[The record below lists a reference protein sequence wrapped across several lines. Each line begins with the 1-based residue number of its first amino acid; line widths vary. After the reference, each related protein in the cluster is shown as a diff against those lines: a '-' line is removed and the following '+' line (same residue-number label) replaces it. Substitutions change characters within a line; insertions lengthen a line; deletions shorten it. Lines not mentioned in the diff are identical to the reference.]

1 MRRGVLL
8 LATGVMV
15 GCWLLAPATPASSE
29 TALPASAVQR
39 TSTTLPVAT
48 TVTETTPTTTETV
61 ETVADTPSTAEA
73 PTTVAAA
80 SDAATRDDPAATRL
94 RRITYALVGLG
105 GLVLVL
111 NLVFWK
117 VTRPALL
124 LPTRDETTGKRSRRE
139 VPAAPELAGA
149 SGAALA
155 GAVPA
160 AVGGAPAKI
169 PASAFLATAPGAAAP
184 ALPLPL
190 AGQSAPTVGLAVPE
204 VPGAAEPAL
213 VAVPGEE
220 PPPQGDPAIDAP
232 APLADIPLGAPKP
245 LVGADSAWII
255 EPESGSG
262 LIPDTPTAVDFPDAG
277 PVTAVAEVSAE
288 PIEVSS
294 TEVRADHRDP
304 GPTAAAS
311 ATPSAGPAAAD
322 LRAAPEPSYPAATQ
336 ALISALSAIPDKEP
350 TIVRFD
356 DPPVERVARR
366 RPAPAE
372 PVEPVER
379 TGRAPTAAPKGAPG
393 FDRIA
398 KETTATHAAL
408 PERQV
413 DDMALMASAL
423 SSLPPRRPPEVE
435 DPGLPPVGEFYDQD
449 LDPGDPPGRD

>member
-1 MRRGVLL
+1 
-8 LATGVMV
+8 MV
-15 GCWLLAPATPASSE
+15 GCWLLAPASPASSE
-29 TALPASAVQR
+29 SASPAVAVQR

-48 TVTETTPTTTETV
+48 TAPETTPTTAETV
-61 ETVADTPSTAEA
+61 DTVADTPSTAAA
-73 PTTVAAA
+73 PTTVAAD
-80 SDAATRDDPAATRL
+80 SDATTRDDPAATRL

-124 LPTRDETTGKRSRRE
+124 LPARDETTGKRSRRE
-139 VPAAPELAGA
+139 APDAPVEAAAA

-169 PASAFLATAPGAAAP
+169 PASAFLASAPGSAAP
-184 ALPLPL
+184 ALPLAL
-190 AGQSAPTVGLAVPE
+190 AGQMAPTVGRGVPE
-204 VPGAAEPAL
+204 SPGAAEPAL
-213 VAVPGEE
+213 GAVPGEE

-255 EPESGSG
+255 EPETGSG

-277 PVTAVAEVSAE
+277 TVAPVAEVSAE
-288 PIEVSS
+288 PIDVSS

-304 GPTAAAS
+304 GTAAGSS
-311 ATPSAGPAAAD
+311 ADPAAAD
-322 LRAAPEPSYPAATQ
+322 LRAEPEPSYPAATQ

-449 LDPGDPPGRD
+449 LDPDDPPGRD